1 MTQKSKPEAQE
12 ILFGIFKSEFE
23 VVALVGALLVA
34 TTVSILFVGVDQS
47 DVDDKLH
54 SAYVNLGFLCTMFG
68 LMAIHSACVHLA
80 NMGKVQHSVI
90 AYMAETKRKNFLS
103 KLISTLLWPWFLMA
117 LTIYAFIAMIIV
129 GMFAFIDHDTGYT
142 AIGIGAFAIVL
153 LVINEANACT
163 TANTICKD
171 ISKEMP
177 KHAPKL

>member
-1 MTQKSKPEAQE
+1 
-12 ILFGIFKSEFE
+12 
-23 VVALVGALLVA
+23 
-34 TTVSILFVGVDQS
+34 
-47 DVDDKLH
+47 
-54 SAYVNLGFLCTMFG
+54 
-68 LMAIHSACVHLA
+68 
-80 NMGKVQHSVI
+80 
-90 AYMAETKRKNFLS
+90 
-103 KLISTLLWPWFLMA
+103 MA

-163 TANTICKD
+163 TANAICKD